1 MGVNPDRKSEDAS
14 WKNEEEERLPGP
26 EEARGPP
33 LEPGPEEGLVSE
45 RLVAGLTT
53 EPGRAQPEQVTWKL
67 TSLRR
72 HVGPPP
78 AVGTSGVG
86 CAATWVA
93 VTAGVSDRPI
103 LGSRG

>member
-1 MGVNPDRKSEDAS
+1 MVHKDPMEYVR
-14 WKNEEEERLPGP
+14 PGP

-33 LEPGPEEGLVSE
+33 LEPGPEEGLVRE

-53 EPGRAQPEQVTWKL
+53 EPGRAQPERDTWK
-67 TSLRR
+67 TPLRR

-78 AVGTSGVG
+78 AVGTNGVG

-93 VTAGVSDRPI
+93 VTVGVPDGPI